1 MMGVI
6 PTKENFKQEYDRFFT
21 RIIQRVSDVQFADAA
36 PFNVPDFIVKSIQK
50 ERTEDQQRL
59 RQAKMASL
67 LYLAVVRLD
76 GVLQLQEVFKNFT
89 LGAPRI
95 SFWQTGSYLLCGE
108 ELLHILFRGVGL
120 SDPQSC
126 RYGCLVSRLM
136 SVARTLSED
145 GWDTSFGILSYF
157 HGIPYGISSLPEL
170 LNKLQHV
177 LSRRS

>member
-6 PTKENFKQEYDRFFT
+6 PTKENFKPEYDPFFT
-21 RIIQRVSDVQFADAA
+21 HIIQRVSDAKFADAA

-59 RQAKMASL
+59 RQAEMASL
-67 LYLAVVRLD
+67 LSLAVVRLD
-76 GVLQLQEVFKNFT
+76 GVLQLQEAFKNFT

-95 SFWQTGSYLLCGE
+95 SCWQTGSYISCGE
-108 ELLHILFRGVGL
+108 ELLHNLFGGVGL

-126 RYGCLVSRLM
+126 RYVCLVSRLM

-145 GWDTSFGILSYF
+145 GWDTSLAHCPTSMVFRMVYLHCLSY
-157 HGIPYGISSLPEL
+157 
-170 LNKLQHV
+170 
-177 LSRRS
+177 